1 MAISKREGNTKMS
14 KSTDGSNGL
23 GKSSVTNERTLAH
36 RPSKEAW
43 LALWLVYVGPAVLT
57 KGSLIEEESES

>member
-1 MAISKREGNTKMS
+1 MAISKREGNTKCQNRQ
-14 KSTDGSNGL
+14 TDGSVWGNRRL
-23 GKSSVTNERTLAH
+23 QPREPWPH

-43 LALWLVYVGPAVLT
+43 LALWLVYIGPVVLT